1 LEAKLTNGDSE
12 VFIASRSGFCIRFH
26 ESAVRPMGRSAT
38 GVRGIN
44 LSGKD
49 DAAVG
54 MVCIDPADKD
64 QTIMVIS
71 EKGNGKRS
79 HFEEYRLTNRGG
91 KGVKTMQVTE
101 KTGSVIA
108 IKTVK
113 EEDDLMITSRLGITI
128 RMPVE
133 EIRVMGRATQGVR
146 VIRIDN
152 GDKIADVA
160 VVRENGEDEEIE
172 EGSEAP
178 ENGPP
183 PEENEA
189 S

>member
-1 LEAKLTNGDSE
+1 
-12 VFIASRSGFCIRFH
+12 
-26 ESAVRPMGRSAT
+26 
-38 GVRGIN
+38 VRGIN
-44 LSGKD
+44 LADDD

-54 MVCIDPADKD
+54 MVCIDPEDKD
-64 QTIMVIS
+64 QTILVIS

-101 KTGSVIA
+101 RTGSVIA
-108 IKTVK
+108 IKAVK

-160 VVRENGEDEEIE
+160 VVRDNGEEEE
-172 EGSEAP
+172 TEDAPGSEAP
-178 ENGPP
+178 GNGPA
-183 PEENEA
+183 PEENEE